1 MASAPQAGDLPRVA
15 IAVWFG
21 VGCVLGA
28 VAYAAAREWVPLGLA
43 GALVAG
49 SLGGV
54 FGATA
59 ESVLEGSSRF
69 QLDPASVAG
78 AVCGALLLLF
88 LLARAGG
95 GSAHRWRDVR

>member
-1 MASAPQAGDLPRVA
+1 MAGAPCAGDPLDVA
-15 IAVWFG
+15 IAVWLG
-21 VGCVLGA
+21 VGFAVGA
-28 VAYAAAREWVPLGLA
+28 AAYAAGRERVPLGLA

-49 SLGGV
+49 SLGSV

-59 ESVLEGSSRF
+59 GSVLEGSSRF

-78 AVCGALLLLF
+78 ALCGAILLVA

-95 GSAHRWRDVR
+95 ASPQWWRDAR

>member
-1 MASAPQAGDLPRVA
+1 MSCAPGAGDHPGVA
-15 IAVWFG
+15 IVVWLA
-21 VGCVLGA
+21 VGCALGA
-28 VAYAAAREWVPLGLA
+28 AAYAAGREWVPLGLA

-49 SLGGV
+49 SLGSI

-59 ESVLEGSSRF
+59 ESLLEGNSRF
-69 QLDPASVAG
+69 QLDPASVVG

-95 GSAHRWRDVR
+95 ASAHGWRDVR

>member
-1 MASAPQAGDLPRVA
+1 MA
-15 IAVWFG
+15 IAVWLG

-28 VAYAAAREWVPLGLA
+28 AAYAAGRERVPLGLA

-59 ESVLEGSSRF
+59 ESVLEGSNRF
-69 QLDPASVAG
+69 QLDPANVAG
-78 AVCGALLLLF
+78 AVCGAILLVF
-88 LLARAGG
+88 VFARAGG
-95 GSAHRWRDVR
+95 ASPQWWRDAR